1 MRLALHWQILVA
13 MVLGAG
19 IGLLLNGTVSTVDHS
34 VTGKDLPSDA
44 QAVDVVGLQFKDST
58 DRIEIVVKSADG
70 SEQQFIVDGKK
81 NKAGSRGFC
90 HAQGS
95 EGQATPG
102 V

>member
-19 IGLLLNGTVSTVDHS
+19 IGLLLNGIVSTVEHS

-70 SEQQFIVDGKK
+70 SKQQFVRK
-81 NKAGSRGFC
+81 NT
-90 HAQGS
+90 
-95 EGQATPG
+95 TP